1 MPNVLKVH
9 MPQLQRQYFCL
20 SKLASAIL
28 FQDLAPVTSLTVA
41 VLPKKGIQIHGQL
54 RLDEALAGDT
64 TQLKPYDNAVLDAIY
79 TLYVNSCLVFTAE
92 MAVRALYGDAH
103 MDVTSAQRQA
113 VVESIYKLTHIQLE
127 FDATEEWRARKRELP
142 VAENKRAVFA
152 GKLLPLQEVT
162 VRPGGR
168 ADCVTGFQLPEPP
181 VLYRYA
187 EALGQIA
194 SVPAELLQ
202 AGDLKNSMETMLL
215 RRYLLRRIAVMHN
228 TKNNQASH
236 RIALEWYDRQ
246 AHRAKGLLSA
256 LGYRPEAYVNWLSK
270 KSKIHKSACVIL
282 DGLRDAGYIN
292 GYTVIQRGTDKK
304 PYDIRGYNIQLAAGR
319 TGR

>member
-1 MPNVLKVH
+1 MPNVLKVQ

-28 FQDLAPVTSLTVA
+28 FQALGPVTRLTVT
-41 VLPKKGIQIHGQL
+41 VLPQKGIKLHGRL
-54 RLDEALAGDT
+54 SLDEALAGST
-64 TQLKPYDNAVLDAIY
+64 TQLNLYDIAALDAIY
-79 TLYVNSCLVFTAE
+79 TLHINGCPAFTVE
-92 MAVRALYGDAH
+92 MAVRALYGDAC
-103 MDVTSAQRQA
+103 MDVTVAQRQA
-113 VVESIYKLTHIQLE
+113 VLESIYKLTHIWLE
-127 FDATEEWRARKRELP
+127 FDATAEWKARKRELP
-142 VAENKRAVFA
+142 AAENKRAVFA

-168 ADCVTGFQLPEPP
+168 ADCVTGFQLLEPP

-215 RRYLLRRIAVMHN
+215 RRYLLRRIAVMVN
-228 TKNNQASH
+228 TKNSQASH

-246 AHRAKGLLSA
+246 THRAKGLLPA
-256 LGYRPEAYVNWLSK
+256 LGYRPEAYANWLSK
-270 KSKIHKSACVIL
+270 KSKVNKTACAIL
-282 DGLRDAGYIN
+282 DGLRDAGYID
-292 GYTVIQRGTDKK
+292 GYTVIQRGTAKK
-304 PYDIRGYNIQLAAGR
+304 PYDIRGYDIQLAAGR